1 MVSLLM
7 GKGWFLFWNWWL
19 GGCVLRKERIGCVCV
34 CVFLY
39 HSNENYSA
47 LPVLFVAIQASE
59 EEYFQV

>member
-1 MVSLLM
+1 MDVCCGKNDWVCVS
-7 GKGWFLFWNWWL
+7 
-19 GGCVLRKERIGCVCV
+19 V

-59 EEYFQV
+59 KEYFQV